1 MIAIIDYDAGNIR
14 SVENALSRLGCEF
27 VLTAD
32 PALIRSADKVILP
45 GVGNAAEAMR
55 SLQEKGLIPVL
66 KALRK
71 PVLGICVGLQV
82 LCRDSEEGPCEC
94 IGLFDAHVRRFP
106 SAAGQTL
113 EQGQALS
120 TSGSIPRK
128 GSSLLPEVDSAC
140 PAVERPVAK
149 VPHMGW
155 NALGNLDGKLFRD
168 LKGGA
173 HVYFV
178 HSYYPTLGP
187 DTIATCR
194 HGDVLFSAA
203 LKYENFYGTQF
214 HPEKSGAVG
223 EQILRNFLSL

>member
-1 MIAIIDYDAGNIR
+1 MIAIIDYNAGNIR
-14 SVENALSRLGCEF
+14 SVENALSRLGCEY
-27 VLTAD
+27 VLTDD
-32 PALIRSADKVILP
+32 PAVIRSADKVILP
-45 GVGNAAEAMR
+45 GVGNAAAAMSELER
-55 SLQEKGLIPVL
+55 RGLIPVIR
-66 KALRK
+66 ALRR

-82 LCRDSEEGPCEC
+82 LCRDSEEGPCQG

-106 SAAGQTL
+106 S
-113 EQGQALS
+113 
-120 TSGSIPRK
+120 K
-128 GSSLLPEVDSAC
+128 
-140 PAVERPVAK
+140 PVAK

-168 LKGGA
+168 LKGGCY
-173 HVYFV
+173 VYFV

-194 HGDVLFSAA
+194 HGDTLFSAA

>member
-1 MIAIIDYDAGNIR
+1 MIAIIDYNAGNIR
-14 SVENALSRLGCEF
+14 SVENALSRLGCEY
-27 VLTAD
+27 VLTDD
-32 PALIRSADKVILP
+32 PAVIRSADKVILP
-45 GVGNAAEAMR
+45 GVGNAAAAVSELER
-55 SLQEKGLIPVL
+55 RGLIPVIR
-66 KALRK
+66 ALRR

-82 LCRDSEEGPCEC
+82 LCRDSEEGPCQG

-106 SAAGQTL
+106 S
-113 EQGQALS
+113 
-120 TSGSIPRK
+120 K
-128 GSSLLPEVDSAC
+128 
-140 PAVERPVAK
+140 PVAK

-168 LKGGA
+168 LKGGCY
-173 HVYFV
+173 VYFV

-194 HGDVLFSAA
+194 HGDTLFSAA